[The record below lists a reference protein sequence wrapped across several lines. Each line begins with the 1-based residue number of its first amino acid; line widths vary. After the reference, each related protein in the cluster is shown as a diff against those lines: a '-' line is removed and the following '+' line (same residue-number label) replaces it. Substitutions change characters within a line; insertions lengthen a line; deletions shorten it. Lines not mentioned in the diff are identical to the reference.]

1 MANLAVKLAEITR
14 SFGVKSAYG
23 EPVEIDGVTIVP
35 VALVQYGFGGGGE
48 DTDGEGNADGSD
60 KHNGMGGGG
69 GGGMSIPIGAYVK
82 SGDTARFDPN
92 VIALL
97 AVGIPFVWVAGKAL
111 ARIIKA
117 LKR

>member
-35 VALVQYGFGGGGE
+35 VALVQFGFGGGGE
-48 DTDGEGNADGSD
+48 DDGEQS
-60 KHNGMGGGG
+60 GMGGGG
-69 GGGMSIPIGAYVK
+69 GGGMSIPIGAYIK
-82 SGDTARFDPN
+82 SGATARFDPN
-92 VIALL
+92 LVALL

-111 ARIIKA
+111 VRIIRA